1 MTGRTGTAALAI
13 ALAVLAGC
21 DNMANQPRD
30 KTWRPAEGHAAGPAW
45 PPVPP
50 AGAIAREDGPS
61 PPPRLDAALLERGR
75 ERFDIHCSPCHG
87 RLGNGDGMI
96 VRRGFP
102 APPSFHSERL
112 REVPTRH
119 FYEVATNGYGAM
131 YAYADRV
138 SSDDR
143 WAIAAYIRA
152 LQESRRVAAAALPP
166 DVRERLP

>member
-1 MTGRTGTAALAI
+1 MTPRAGIAALAMVL
-13 ALAVLAGC
+13 ALLAGC

-30 KTWRPAEGHAAGPAW
+30 KTWRPAPARGAGPAW

-50 AGAIAREDGPS
+50 ASAIAREDVPD
-61 PPPRLDAALLERGR
+61 PPPKLDAALLARGH
-75 ERFDIHCSPCHG
+75 ERFDIFCSPCHG
-87 RLGNGDGMI
+87 RLGNGDGII

-112 REVPTRH
+112 REAPTRH
-119 FYEVATNGYGAM
+119 FYEVATEGYGAM

-152 LQESRRVAAAALPP
+152 LQESRRVAAATLPA
-166 DVRERLP
+166 DARERLP